1 LQHCS
6 DIGRLAFLEAQKRMN
21 SLRSTAQSMIEEEGS
36 IGYIIDLL
44 EDSEDAR
51 YNLKP
56 EVDRVRAMANDCL
69 KNAKAITDKF
79 EYWHLVI
86 CHLKQTSLTQR
97 GKWPTW
103 KPLLAEK

>member
-1 LQHCS
+1 
-6 DIGRLAFLEAQKRMN
+6 MN

-56 EVDRVRAMANDCL
+56 EVDRVRAMASDCL

-79 EYWHLVI
+79 GYWHLVI